1 LHAQAT
7 ELETAASAISGLR
20 SETRDLEG
28 IVAAQKDDLS
38 EKSGKPLVMCTTG
51 LGEDEKRLLY
61 ALSEKTAVFY
71 SGNMSLGI
79 NILLSLVKKA
89 AEVLYPDFD
98 IEIVEAHHNQK
109 LDAPSGTALMIADA
123 VNETLDH
130 KLEYVYD
137 RHSEMK
143 KREKKE
149 LGIHSIRGG
158 TIVGEHSV
166 IFAGPEEVITVSH
179 SAESRN
185 VFAQGAVA
193 AAKYLNGKPAGLYN
207 MQDLIGQ

>member
-1 LHAQAT
+1 
-7 ELETAASAISGLR
+7 
-20 SETRDLEG
+20 
-28 IVAAQKDDLS
+28 
-38 EKSGKPLVMCTTG
+38 MCTTG
-51 LGEDEKRLLY
+51 LGEDEKSLLY

>member
-1 LHAQAT
+1 MNRIGNNKKKVKNT
-7 ELETAASAISGLR
+7 
-20 SETRDLEG
+20 
-28 IVAAQKDDLS
+28 
-38 EKSGKPLVMCTTG
+38 KPSNG
-51 LGEDEKRLLY
+51 FY
-61 ALSEKTAVFY
+61 AK
-71 SGNMSLGI
+71 
-79 NILLSLVKKA
+79 
-89 AEVLYPDFD
+89 
-98 IEIVEAHHNQK
+98 
-109 LDAPSGTALMIADA
+109 
-123 VNETLDH
+123 
-130 KLEYVYD
+130 
-137 RHSEMK
+137 K